1 MPSNPS
7 SVLSWQ
13 YKRHNNRLTP
23 FRARTE
29 KIHHFFYSHVAIVN
43 ATEETRLRNS
53 GLYRIVRYRYIG
65 VNQTFHEQH
74 NIHHTR
80 SNENDNIGK
89 SPDYG

>member
-1 MPSNPS
+1 MFENQHKYNL
-7 SVLSWQ
+7 VLNQ
-13 YKRHNNRLTP
+13 PLYQLLYKILCNHIL
-23 FRARTE
+23 
-29 KIHHFFYSHVAIVN
+29 
-43 ATEETRLRNS
+43 LRNS

>member
-1 MPSNPS
+1 MIFLYRL
-7 SVLSWQ
+7 SVAFSLITVIADLGKYATFHWLISWLP
-13 YKRHNNRLTP
+13 YS
-23 FRARTE
+23 RTLL
-29 KIHHFFYSHVAIVN
+29 K
-43 ATEETRLRNS
+43 NS

>member
-1 MPSNPS
+1 MWNIVLRKFIISFIPTLPLLMPP
-7 SVLSWQ
+7 
-13 YKRHNNRLTP
+13 
-23 FRARTE
+23 
-29 KIHHFFYSHVAIVN
+29 
-43 ATEETRLRNS
+43 EETRLRNS